1 MSTYTTAIN
10 FIAICV
16 FLSVTVLP
24 VLVAISILRGDV
36 RETNSTTVALLM
48 FLDVVGLAD
57 LVASLDKKDNS
68 VPLSTPAQQLGF
80 YLSMIYVVTIL
91 LGQILIQPENL
102 GRALLIPLVVLWN
115 FASWLPV
122 EISGVVIVGV
132 MLYLILQREGFT
144 DGG

>member
-102 GRALLIPLVVLWN
+102 GIALLIPLVGLWN